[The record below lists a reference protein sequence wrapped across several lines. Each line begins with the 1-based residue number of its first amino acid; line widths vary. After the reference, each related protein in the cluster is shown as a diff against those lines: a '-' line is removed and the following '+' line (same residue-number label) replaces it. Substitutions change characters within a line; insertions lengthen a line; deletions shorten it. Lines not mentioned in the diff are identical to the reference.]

1 MHHLHL
7 THTQVL
13 LPLCCSC
20 CRCVDTTTAAAAA
33 AAVAADTRLFCMT
46 ITTPCRM
53 AQNRKVCAER
63 ATVGESTGRLSISMA
78 VPMDQ

>member
-1 MHHLHL
+1 
-7 THTQVL
+7 
-13 LPLCCSC
+13 
-20 CRCVDTTTAAAAA
+20 
-33 AAVAADTRLFCMT
+33 MT